1 MRPLPRTSAPKE
13 SRQQGGL
20 KERQTLYGGGGIEC
34 PLYRDGGAIG
44 VSGDMRPGNP
54 EVSEQ
59 CATISGLL
67 RYGERD
73 TGTAAPGAFDHDRR
87 QLDG

>member
-1 MRPLPRTSAPKE
+1 MDVTPAQNVGPEGIEATR
-13 SRQQGGL
+13 GGF

-54 EVSEQ
+54 EVVG
-59 CATISGLL
+59 AV
-67 RYGERD
+67 RD
-73 TGTAAPGAFDHDRR
+73 HQRLAA
-87 QLDG
+87 LS